1 MLLFIKDS
9 NLPRAKFSPGL
20 SAPLLQRTVLSS
32 LGHAP
37 LTYTVHGQRNGKFS
51 HSWEE
56 VFLGGKASS
65 LCREL
70 FYLVVLEEL
79 FTRREKRSTEP
90 PPPKDGNCEEGRD
103 GVCGG
108 GAQAVFALLL
118 TASPGTVHTVKTHLQ
133 LYLKSIFFP

>member
-90 PPPKDGNCEEGRD
+90 PPPRMVTVRRGGM
-103 GVCGG
+103 VCVGG
-108 GAQAVFALLL
+108 EHRLCL
-118 TASPGTVHTVKTHLQ
+118 HC
-133 LYLKSIFFP
+133 Y